1 MQYTLFAI
9 LAPLGAV
16 MLFTVTLF
24 VWRYRGIASVPSFL
38 WLVGTSLGWL
48 ILNTLELLAST
59 EAGTVALA
67 KVTYIFITIAPLA
80 WLAFALEYTGK
91 SRWLTLRRFLPLCI
105 IPGLTFLLAVTNELH
120 GLIWQSYELRWVEGF
135 LTMRVIRYGP
145 GFWVFGVSAYIMVFI
160 GALLVAREGIKS
172 FKVYRWQSLSL
183 LLGSIMPIVPNAI
196 YILRLI
202 PGLTKD
208 YSPLS
213 FAFGGILYAIGLLR
227 FQLFDLKPIARDQL
241 IDSMNDAMMVLD
253 SQSRIVDLNPAAV
266 ALLRRPADEVVGKRP
281 TEVRPSWEPIVSE
294 FRDAASAQAE
304 IITGDETS
312 PRWYELRISPLS
324 DRRGRYTGRLV
335 VLHDITQRKQA
346 EAERERLIADL
357 DSYAH
362 TVAHD
367 LKNPLSLIAGYA
379 NLLQEDIEVMPP
391 EEVQEAL
398 DVILRTAFKMTD
410 IVNALLVL
418 ASTRR
423 LDEVEVEPLD
433 MAAILLDVQERLA
446 HAIAESQAMLVMPG
460 EWPLALGVGLWV
472 EEVWVNYIS
481 NAIKYG
487 GTPPRVE
494 LGAELQESG
503 MVRFWV
509 RDNGH
514 GVDPKMRDLLFVEFT
529 RLDTRRTEGHGLGLS
544 IVKRIVEKLGG
555 EVGVDSVA
563 GQGSLFYFTLPAAP
577 PDTAAPQPDRAI
589 IAPAG

>member
-1 MQYTLFAI
+1 MQYTLFII

-16 MLFTVTLF
+16 TLLTLSLF
-24 VWRYRGIASVPSFL
+24 VWRYRGIAGVPSFL
-38 WLVGTSLGWL
+38 WLVGGSLGWL
-48 ILNTLELLAST
+48 VLNTLELLAPT
-59 EAGTVALA
+59 EAGTLALA
-67 KVTYIFITIAPLA
+67 KITYIFIMIAPLA

-91 SRWLTLRRFLPLCI
+91 SHWLTTRRFLPLCV
-105 IPGLTFLLAVTNELH
+105 IPTLTFLLAVTNDVH
-120 GLIWQSYELRWVEGF
+120 GLIWQSYEFRRVEGF
-135 LTMRVIRYGP
+135 LTMRVTAYGP
-145 GFWVFGVSAYIMVFI
+145 GFWVYSAVAYTMIFI
-160 GALLVAREGIKS
+160 GAFLVAQEGIRA

-183 LLGSIMPIVPNAI
+183 LFGSITPVTANVI

-208 YSPLS
+208 FSPLS
-213 FAFGGILYAIGLLR
+213 FALGGILYAIGLLR

-241 IDSMNDAMMVLD
+241 IDSMKDAMMVLD
-253 SQSRIVDLNPAAV
+253 SQSRIVDLNPAAA
-266 ALLRRPADEVVGKRP
+266 ALLRQPADEVVGKRP
-281 TEVRPSWEPIVSE
+281 TEVRPSWEPIVAE
-294 FRDAASAQAE
+294 FRDTAAAQAE
-304 IITGDETS
+304 IHTGDGGS
-312 PRWYELRISPLS
+312 PHWYELRISPLS
-324 DRRGRYTGRLV
+324 DRRGRHTGRLV

-577 PDTAAPQPDRAI
+577 PDETAPEPDRAV

>member
-183 LLGSIMPIVPNAI
+183 LFGSITPVTANVI

-208 YSPLS
+208 FSPLS
-213 FAFGGILYAIGLLR
+213 FALGGILYAIGLLR

-241 IDSMNDAMMVLD
+241 IDSMKDAMMVLD
-253 SQSRIVDLNPAAV
+253 SQSRIVDLNPAAA
-266 ALLRRPADEVVGKRP
+266 ALLRQPADEVVGKRP
-281 TEVRPSWEPIVSE
+281 TEVRPSWEPIVAE
-294 FRDAASAQAE
+294 FRDTAAAQAE
-304 IITGDETS
+304 IHTGDGGS
-312 PRWYELRISPLS
+312 PHWYELRISPLS
-324 DRRGRYTGRLV
+324 DRRGRHTGRLV

>member
-208 YSPLS
+208 YSP
-213 FAFGGILYAIGLLR
+213 
-227 FQLFDLKPIARDQL
+227 
-241 IDSMNDAMMVLD
+241 
-253 SQSRIVDLNPAAV
+253 
-266 ALLRRPADEVVGKRP
+266 
-281 TEVRPSWEPIVSE
+281 
-294 FRDAASAQAE
+294 
-304 IITGDETS
+304 
-312 PRWYELRISPLS
+312 
-324 DRRGRYTGRLV
+324 
-335 VLHDITQRKQA
+335 
-346 EAERERLIADL
+346 
-357 DSYAH
+357 
-362 TVAHD
+362 
-367 LKNPLSLIAGYA
+367 
-379 NLLQEDIEVMPP
+379 
-391 EEVQEAL
+391 
-398 DVILRTAFKMTD
+398 
-410 IVNALLVL
+410 
-418 ASTRR
+418 
-423 LDEVEVEPLD
+423 
-433 MAAILLDVQERLA
+433 
-446 HAIAESQAMLVMPG
+446 
-460 EWPLALGVGLWV
+460 
-472 EEVWVNYIS
+472 
-481 NAIKYG
+481 
-487 GTPPRVE
+487 
-494 LGAELQESG
+494 
-503 MVRFWV
+503 
-509 RDNGH
+509 
-514 GVDPKMRDLLFVEFT
+514 
-529 RLDTRRTEGHGLGLS
+529 
-544 IVKRIVEKLGG
+544 
-555 EVGVDSVA
+555 
-563 GQGSLFYFTLPAAP
+563 
-577 PDTAAPQPDRAI
+577 
-589 IAPAG
+589 